1 MTCEVGDDDG
11 ATQQSNQL
19 LHTSP
24 VPNPTETAP
33 MGRRPQQVVRMG
45 GARALPPRL
54 CGTTPA
60 AGIPVDRRRQ
70 HRENGRK
77 RPMQGG
83 EEDVTTTSAECDGN
97 WQFRRWSG
105 TMLTRRTSKEEE
117 EDCAATAAA
126 AAAAEVAKA
135 MANLSTSDGG

>member
-1 MTCEVGDDDG
+1 MPCRQDCV
-11 ATQQSNQL
+11 
-19 LHTSP
+19 
-24 VPNPTETAP
+24 
-33 MGRRPQQVVRMG
+33 
-45 GARALPPRL
+45 
-54 CGTTPA
+54 GTTLA
-60 AGIPVDRRRQ
+60 AGIRQ

-83 EEDVTTTSAECDGN
+83 EEDVTTTSAKCDGN
-97 WQFRRWSG
+97 WQCRGWSG

-135 MANLSTSDGG
+135 MANLSSSDGG

>member
-1 MTCEVGDDDG
+1 MPC
-11 ATQQSNQL
+11 
-19 LHTSP
+19 
-24 VPNPTETAP
+24 
-33 MGRRPQQVVRMG
+33 RRDCV
-45 GARALPPRL
+45 
-54 CGTTPA
+54 GTTPA

-97 WQFRRWSG
+97 WQFRGWSG
-105 TMLTRRTSKEEE
+105 TMLTRRKSKEEE

-135 MANLSTSDGG
+135 MANLSSSDGG